1 MYLTAYGFR
10 KDITIYE
17 LLESLPVLG
26 SADSERTI
34 SALAKVQPLVDAVV
48 DHTDGKETRHAP
60 NHWFRALIKVDLV
73 GGLALLARSLVLR
86 GGRIDWRLESAI
98 EDAIDASRE
107 IGNPLILNFLESTL
121 PFTGAVEEVE
131 KRLTVIERLLSV
143 DPIAGEQ
150 ALRRLAA
157 QVQGDSKNSIPL
169 LTKRWKD
176 LHKAMAFPYL
186 RVGTK

>member
-1 MYLTAYGFR
+1 IHATHEMYLSLALVKGGHIDLARARWQNAAVYLTAYGFR

-107 IGNPLILNFLESTL
+107 IGN
-121 PFTGAVEEVE
+121 
-131 KRLTVIERLLSV
+131 
-143 DPIAGEQ
+143 
-150 ALRRLAA
+150 
-157 QVQGDSKNSIPL
+157 
-169 LTKRWKD
+169 
-176 LHKAMAFPYL
+176 
-186 RVGTK
+186 